1 MPAAPYAAKTNE
13 ASAEMETKPSALQH
27 SREVL
32 TACLQVQSAADFVS
46 FQTFS
51 LFSKNNYGRIF
62 KHTNR
67 GEILILN
74 STHRAGITVMRALSV
89 EVLRLNL

>member
-27 SREVL
+27 SRKVL
-32 TACLQVQSAADFVS
+32 TARLQVQSAADFVS

-51 LFSKNNYGRIF
+51 LFSK
-62 KHTNR
+62 K
-67 GEILILN
+67 N
-74 STHRAGITVMRALSV
+74 SLWQDI
-89 EVLRLNL
+89 